1 MKTLDRRGDAAAP
14 GRRHLVVDARLP
26 PASTPASSSSPP
38 AGSRASTVA
47 LSSLSPRR
55 RRIRAG
61 TAAARQIPC
70 LHRRTVVAVAT
81 PPPPH
86 HHRRGPPPPLRGSE
100 CRENRLRGERE
111 KERED
116 FGSWRDF
123 WAERI
128 SQIKEREDRG
138 ARKNGK
144 FWSG

>member
-70 LHRRTVVAVAT
+70 LHRRRVELLPRRHCRRAPHAAVTRARAERR
-81 PPPPH
+81 
-86 HHRRGPPPPLRGSE
+86 HRRGV
-100 CRENRLRGERE
+100 
-111 KERED
+111 KERE
-116 FGSWRDF
+116 G
-123 WAERI
+123 ERRRGV
-128 SQIKEREDRG
+128 KDRG
-138 ARKNGK
+138 GERKEIRGEGKLKEINEGK
-144 FWSG
+144 F